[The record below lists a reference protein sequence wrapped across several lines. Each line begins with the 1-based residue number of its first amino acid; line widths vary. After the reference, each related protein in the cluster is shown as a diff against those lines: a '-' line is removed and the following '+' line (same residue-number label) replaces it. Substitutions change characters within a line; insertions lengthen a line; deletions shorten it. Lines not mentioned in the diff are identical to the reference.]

1 MIHPRHGNAPAKPG
15 LTGWGL
21 LLASITLL
29 VGHMSGAFSSLYEQG
44 VLPVKPRDLTLLLA
58 SAALFFMWFHKPAL
72 APAALV
78 LLIIPT
84 LRAADAGLLKRF
96 THEALGD
103 HSFLVFGLIL
113 VWLVSVVSVFVM
125 STEHGRRIALYAA
138 IGVILLD
145 SGSLLLESMGFAK
158 YTSIPGRVSGFLRQ
172 PNDAIIVMCLML
184 SVVFTLNKHFWLNVA
199 LIGISSV
206 GVVLTL
212 SRSGMM
218 VFAALLMVFVLMNFR
233 QHAAKILLVGVISVP
248 IAGGGIAY
256 FIHQASSASFG
267 TDTNIKNR
275 IEAIFGGST
284 DKMASDERMK
294 DLTDGWE
301 AVTESPLFG
310 HGTGCASSMWQPHN
324 QWVAIWLDIGV
335 GGVLLYGG
343 LLLAIT
349 LLCLLNK
356 GKGIY
361 LLVPLWM
368 FSVFSQNLVEMA
380 CYWFTASVAMHELTK
395 ARVRITLRRSSP
407 VPLAAPHYSA

>member
-1 MIHPRHGNAPAKPG
+1 MNTPATPSFMPTG
-15 LTGWGL
+15 FTGWSL
-21 LLASITLL
+21 VLASVSLLA
-29 VGHMSGAFSSLYEQG
+29 GHMSGAFAALYEQG
-44 VLPVKPRDLTLLLA
+44 MMPVKPRDLTLLLA
-58 SAALFFMWFHKPAL
+58 SASLFFIWFHRPAFS
-72 APAALV
+72 PAALA
-78 LLIIPT
+78 LLMIPT
-84 LRAADAGLLKRF
+84 LRAADAALLKRF
-96 THEALGD
+96 THDALGD

-113 VWLVSVVSVFVM
+113 VWLVTLVTISVM
-125 STEHGRRIALYAA
+125 STEHGRRIALFSA
-138 IGVILLD
+138 IAVVLLGAGSILF
-145 SGSLLLESMGFAK
+145 ESMGFAK

-184 SVVFTLNKHFWLNVA
+184 SVVFTLNKHFWLNVGLIA
-199 LIGISSV
+199 LASAS
-206 GVVLTL
+206 VVLTL

-218 VFAALLMVFVLMNFR
+218 VFAVLVALFVLINFR
-233 QHAAKILLVGVISVP
+233 QHAGKILLVAAISIP
-248 IAGGGIAY
+248 LAAGGIAW
-256 FIHQASSASFG
+256 FIHKASSASFG

-301 AVTESPLFG
+301 AVTDSPLVG

-343 LLLAIT
+343 VLIT
-349 LLCLLNK
+349 ISLLCLLNK

-380 CYWFTASVAMHELTK
+380 CYWFVASVAMHELTT
-395 ARVRITLRRSSP
+395 ARFRITLRRQAP
-407 VPLAAPHYSA
+407 APLAAPHYSA